1 MTRIWLSKVWFLQ
14 EAVQILKMLHEGNG
28 LEYGTACDDE
38 EENVFAWIDIG
49 SCREGDTSE
58 KEGDDAVPF
67 APNLFLRHPEV
78 VPRSEMLFWS
88 HHSSSSSQ
96 KKTTIKT
103 TKNDTTIA
111 SRSNTTTITTA
122 ATKSKSNKKNLVK
135 YVSYVPEPPR
145 PSPYLTNIKTYQG
158 GKYFFHAGSHFA
170 GYPST
175 IQKFYSHFLH
185 TMDIYIERNIS
196 LADDQAIFQSACLT
210 YYKFNAGSRNNQN
223 NNDNLCA
230 YATRHLA
237 VNNNSNDKNNKGN
250 NKSNTNKYYI
260 KEEEGRKRRTKKLHK
275 WFGLRT
281 VFENGLNR
289 TSSSSRPQP
298 IEGIDTNSSDDDS
311 NSSPAVF
318 YKYNFWRPPPR
329 EYYIES

>member
-1 MTRIWLSKVWFLQ
+1 MI
-14 EAVQILKMLHEGNG
+14 HESNG
-28 LEYGTACDDE
+28 LEEIGTACDE
-38 EENVFAWIDIG
+38 EENIFAWIDIG
-49 SCREGDTSE
+49 SCRESDTSE

-67 APNLFLRHPEV
+67 APNLFLRYPEV

-96 KKTTIKT
+96 KKTIIET
-103 TKNDTTIA
+103 TKKDTTTIA

-122 ATKSKSNKKNLVK
+122 ATKSKSNKKNRVK

-145 PSPYLTNIKTYQG
+145 PSPYLPNIKTYQG

-196 LADDQAIFQSACLT
+196 VADDQAIFQSACLT
-210 YYKFNAGSRNNQN
+210 YYKYNVGSRNNQT

-230 YATRHLA
+230 YATRHLT
-237 VNNNSNDKNNKGN
+237 VNNPNHENENNNNNSNN
-250 NKSNTNKYYI
+250 NKYYI

-289 TSSSSRPQP
+289 TSSSSRPQLT
-298 IEGIDTNSSDDDS
+298 EGVDTNSSDDDNNS
-311 NSSPAVF
+311 NLAVF
-318 YKYNFWRPPPR
+318 YKYNYWRPPPR